1 VAIEERSTPQTQLK
15 EYLLIAPR
23 LLKLLWRLS
32 RDPRVPARSKA
43 TLVILGAYI
52 ASPIDLIPDFLPG
65 IGQLDDLVIVAF
77 ALDQMLNRV
86 PEEVVR
92 SHWDGDDDVL
102 QIVREILDI
111 STAFVPGW
119 LKKRFSYSSNGP
131 PAGWQP
137 ARGRSHGI
145 RSGGDTSGSP
155 RG

>member
-1 VAIEERSTPQTQLK
+1 MIEEAPGPQTQLK

-23 LLKLLWRLS
+23 LVKLLWRLS

-43 TLVILGAYI
+43 TIVILGAYL

-65 IGQLDDLVIVAF
+65 IGQLDDLVIAAF

-92 SHWDGDDDVL
+92 SHWDGDDDIL

-119 LKKRFSYSSNGP
+119 LKKRFN
-131 PAGWQP
+131 Q
-137 ARGRSHGI
+137 
-145 RSGGDTSGSP
+145 T
-155 RG
+155 